1 MNEYLQRMDIA
12 EVEEVTATGQFLK
25 IVEIVEVVDQEGN
38 PWEPAPG
45 PDPWDDLVVVQRT
58 STSGSTELG
67 SVLTGTIAEYTGGE
81 PPVVEEYQWQRS
93 DTDDGGWSG
102 ITSWTETPVL
112 TYTTVLDD
120 NDKYIRFASRAT
132 DAANEIAYGSG
143 NAVGPMAAAPLT
155 VTQATKLSN
164 GTFVNPPEVY
174 DFETITMNS
183 AIMGGGYGTITY
195 KYRRQESTDGGLNW
209 TSIGGF
215 DATIPTYDV
224 QASDIGKQ
232 MRFQTQAKDETNAS
246 KVSSSPA
253 TTVGTATTIGNIT
266 ITPQNTTSEAAGET
280 TMTVSWDGTVVS
292 PMIIWSIRSG
302 PGQIVSPNNMSEQVI
317 VEATGQ
323 PGATIQVQVDLSDPS
338 ASDGPVGSIGS
349 IIITE

>member
-120 NDKYIRFASRAT
+120 NDKYIRFAS
-132 DAANEIAYGSG
+132 
-143 NAVGPMAAAPLT
+143 
-155 VTQATKLSN
+155 
-164 GTFVNPPEVY
+164 
-174 DFETITMNS
+174 
-183 AIMGGGYGTITY
+183 
-195 KYRRQESTDGGLNW
+195 
-209 TSIGGF
+209 
-215 DATIPTYDV
+215 
-224 QASDIGKQ
+224 
-232 MRFQTQAKDETNAS
+232 
-246 KVSSSPA
+246 
-253 TTVGTATTIGNIT
+253 
-266 ITPQNTTSEAAGET
+266 
-280 TMTVSWDGTVVS
+280 
-292 PMIIWSIRSG
+292 
-302 PGQIVSPNNMSEQVI
+302 
-317 VEATGQ
+317 
-323 PGATIQVQVDLSDPS
+323 
-338 ASDGPVGSIGS
+338 
-349 IIITE
+349 